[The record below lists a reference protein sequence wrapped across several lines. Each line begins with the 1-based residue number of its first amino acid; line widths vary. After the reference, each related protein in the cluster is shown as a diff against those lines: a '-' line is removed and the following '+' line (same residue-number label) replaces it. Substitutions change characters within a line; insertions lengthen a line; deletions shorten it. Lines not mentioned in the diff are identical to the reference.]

1 MNIFI
6 LDTDIKKCAESH
18 CDKHVIKMILESV
31 QMLSTVC
38 RQSGLDI
45 GYKPTHAHHP
55 CTIWANK
62 SLSNWVWL
70 RHLTAYLNEE
80 YRYRYNKKQNHKSYD
95 LANTLPLPNIP
106 DIGLTPFA
114 QAMPDQYK
122 NKNAVTAYRKYY
134 LNEKFN
140 LLKWTKRIPPKWVE
154 ENFNE

>member
-45 GYKPTHAHHP
+45 GYKPTHPHHP
-55 CTIWANK
+55 CTIWVSK

-70 RHLTAYLNEE
+70 RHLTSYLNEE

-95 LANTLPLPNIP
+95 LANILPLPNIP

-114 QAMPDQYK
+114 QAMPEQYK
-122 NKNAVTAYRKYY
+122 NKNAVIAYRKYY
-134 LNEKFN
+134 LNEKTN
-140 LLKWTKRIPPKWVE
+140 LLKWTKRIQPQWVDLK
-154 ENFNE
+154 

>member
-1 MNIFI
+1 
-6 LDTDIKKCAESH
+6 
-18 CDKHVIKMILESV
+18 MILESV

-45 GYKPTHAHHP
+45 GYKPTHPHHP
-55 CTIWANK
+55 CTIWVSK

-95 LANTLPLPNIP
+95 LANILPLPNIP

-114 QAMPDQYK
+114 QAMPPQYR
-122 NKNAVTAYRKYY
+122 NECVVTAYRDYY
-134 LNEKFN
+134 HGEKAGFATWKTETPN
-140 LLKWTKRIPPKWVE
+140 WWRL
-154 ENFNE
+154 